1 MATNMYIKF
10 EEPKIETDLTV
21 SGHEKDVEI
30 MSWNHGFSQPTSSV
44 RSSGGGGTVEQAHH
58 MNLSFTKYLDG
69 ATADMLKQCWCGKQF
84 AKATLFCYRADGNL
98 ENEAVLYLKII
109 MEHVI
114 VANVSLSGGP
124 GDLPVENISLDY
136 GIVQYE
142 MIGQKRDSG
151 GSGGTKSAKH
161 DLETRTVS

>member
-10 EEPKIETDLTV
+10 EGPKIETDLTV

-30 MSWNHGFSQPTSSV
+30 MSWNHGFSQPTSPV
-44 RSSGGGGTVEQAHH
+44 RSSAGAGTVEQAHH

-69 ATADMLKQCWCGKQF
+69 ASADLLKLCWSGKQF
-84 AKATLFCYRADGNL
+84 EKATLFCYRSDGALDNK
-98 ENEAVLYLKII
+98 AVLYLKVI

-114 VANVSLSGGP
+114 VANVSVSGGP
-124 GDLPVENISLDY
+124 GDIPVENVSLDY
-136 GIVQYE
+136 GILQYE
-142 MIGQKRDSG
+142 MIGQKRESG

-161 DLETRTVS
+161 DLEKRVIS